1 MKNVEC
7 KICGNEI
14 IIQLQKQFENR
25 KYCSEKCKNNPSIFH
40 RWYDYDV

>member
-14 IIQLQKQFENR
+14 IIQLQKQFDNR
-25 KYCSEKCKNNPSIFH
+25 EYCSEKCKKTRSIFH
-40 RWYDYDV
+40 NGDENEI